1 MEHDPFG
8 AQDRSGFAVIRC
20 TLVRGKG
27 MVAITGMLPVLDWSK
42 QDLQHLAQRLLDNE
56 PDAVE
61 SCLVF
66 FEAETR
72 GYWHNRARAMMAR
85 RFKHVPLTLPQ
96 QTRLVDTIL
105 QRLAT
110 GTFTEQFKDQ
120 LRLACR
126 LDHDRVV
133 ATARACRSSPKAYVR
148 QYASWVI
155 GSCPDPAPS
164 PTSRRSTTG

>member
-1 MEHDPFG
+1 MP
-8 AQDRSGFAVIRC
+8 
-20 TLVRGKG
+20 T
-27 MVAITGMLPVLDWSK
+27 VAITGMLPVHDWSK
-42 QDLQHLAQRLLDNE
+42 QDLQHLAQRLLHNE

-96 QTRLVDTIL
+96 QARLVHTIL

-126 LDHDRVV
+126 LDPDRVV
-133 ATARACRSSPKAYVR
+133 ATARACQSSPKAYVR
-148 QYASWVI
+148 QYATWVI
-155 GSCPDPAPS
+155 GSCPDHAPL
-164 PTSRRSTTG
+164 PTSRQGPPG